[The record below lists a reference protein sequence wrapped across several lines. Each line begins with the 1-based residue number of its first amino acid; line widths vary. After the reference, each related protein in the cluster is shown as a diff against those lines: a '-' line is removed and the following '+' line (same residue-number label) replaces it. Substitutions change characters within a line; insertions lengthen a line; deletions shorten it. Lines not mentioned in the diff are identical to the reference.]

1 MKRVVSAQDN
11 NPKSPTYGIWPYFLE
26 ESLSQMKIPDWNWA
40 DFIGSTL
47 LLIEI
52 RHGEKLSPS
61 LREEVRRAIENAAR
75 TIERRNVTMYYT
87 NIAIM
92 GTFVVLAATEFPG
105 LKRFMELRHH

>member
-75 TIERRNVTMYYT
+75 TIEREGMSLCIILTLQLWEHLW
-87 NIAIM
+87 
-92 GTFVVLAATEFPG
+92 FLLQQSF
-105 LKRFMELRHH
+105 LD